1 VVLSGAAMLLRSA
14 LQVVLGGSYP
24 FLLQFLAILAAARFL
39 GLGPALAAMLVALT
53 PSIIGLTNHIQ
64 PQQPNGRF
72 VGLTGVVIICAL
84 LSWLMDRQ
92 GRMRAEV
99 VDSTKLAAERLQQLT
114 IEIAQRE
121 REQEFAAQLHAI
133 VESSED
139 AIISNDLDGII
150 RSWNHGAE
158 QLFGYPEEA
167 AIGQPISLVVPEERQ
182 HEEAGILMRI
192 MEGLPVKHFETVRQ
206 HKDGR
211 LIQVSL
217 TISPVRDAEGNV
229 TGASNIARDI
239 TERIHFEEQ
248 VRQTQ
253 KLESLGVLA
262 GGLAHDFNNLLTGV
276 MGNASLAAEELG
288 ADHAA
293 APHLAEILN
302 ASERAALLVRQMLA
316 YAGKGRFVMQRLD
329 LSGQIS
335 EIAPF
340 IRTSLSSS
348 IRLELELA
356 RDLPA
361 VECDASQL
369 QQLVMNL
376 AINAGEAIEGQGTVT
391 ITTLARQSDAE
402 PQVILRVKDTGCGM
416 DETTQARIFDP
427 FFTTKFTGRGLG
439 LAAVLGIIRSHKG
452 SIAVDSTPGVGSTFT
467 VVLPA
472 TRSTAENSA
481 RELNPDLRGNGNVL
495 VVDDEDLV
503 RNMAR
508 VALERCGYTVEV
520 ADDGAVAVES
530 VAARPS
536 YFDAVLLDLTM
547 PVMGGDQALKE
558 IHAIRADIPV
568 ILSSGFSEGE
578 ALRRFADRGLSGF
591 LQKPYSASLLARKMK
606 QAIEQRRRQ

>member
-1 VVLSGAAMLLRSA
+1 MGDSWGSPASSLS
-14 LQVVLGGSYP
+14 
-24 FLLQFLAILAAARFL
+24 
-39 GLGPALAAMLVALT
+39 VAF
-53 PSIIGLTNHIQ
+53 S
-64 PQQPNGRF
+64 
-72 VGLTGVVIICAL
+72 
-84 LSWLMDRQ
+84 SWLLDRQ

-99 VDSTKLAAERLQQLT
+99 EDSAKLAAERLEQLT

-158 QLFGYPEEA
+158 QLFGYPEEV
-167 AIGQPISLVVPEERQ
+167 AIGQPISLVVPDDRQ
-182 HEEAGILMRI
+182 HEETGILMRI
-192 MEGLPVKHFETVRQ
+192 LEGLPVKHFETVRQ

-217 TISPVRDAEGNV
+217 TISPVRDAKGNV
-229 TGASNIARDI
+229 TGASSIARDI

-293 APHLAEILN
+293 APHLTEILN

-348 IRLELELA
+348 IKLELELA
-356 RDLPA
+356 KDLPA

-376 AINAGEAIEGQGTVT
+376 AINAGEAIGEQGTVT
-391 ITTLARQSDAE
+391 ITTFARQSDSE
-402 PQVILRVKDTGCGM
+402 PQVILKVKDTGCGM

-472 TRSTAENSA
+472 TRSTAENSS

-503 RNMAR
+503 PRTWR
-508 VALERCGYTVEV
+508 ALPW
-520 ADDGAVAVES
+520 S
-530 VAARPS
+530 AAGIPWRWPPMVLSRSRPS
-536 YFDAVLLDLTM
+536 PLVPAILT
-547 PVMGGDQALKE
+547 
-558 IHAIRADIPV
+558 
-568 ILSSGFSEGE
+568 
-578 ALRRFADRGLSGF
+578 
-591 LQKPYSASLLARKMK
+591 
-606 QAIEQRRRQ
+606 

>member
-1 VVLSGAAMLLRSA
+1 
-14 LQVVLGGSYP
+14 
-24 FLLQFLAILAAARFL
+24 
-39 GLGPALAAMLVALT
+39 
-53 PSIIGLTNHIQ
+53 
-64 PQQPNGRF
+64 
-72 VGLTGVVIICAL
+72 
-84 LSWLMDRQ
+84 
-92 GRMRAEV
+92 
-99 VDSTKLAAERLQQLT
+99 
-114 IEIAQRE
+114 
-121 REQEFAAQLHAI
+121 
-133 VESSED
+133 
-139 AIISNDLDGII
+139 
-150 RSWNHGAE
+150 
-158 QLFGYPEEA
+158 
-167 AIGQPISLVVPEERQ
+167 
-182 HEEAGILMRI
+182 
-192 MEGLPVKHFETVRQ
+192 
-206 HKDGR
+206 
-211 LIQVSL
+211 
-217 TISPVRDAEGNV
+217 
-229 TGASNIARDI
+229 
-239 TERIHFEEQ
+239 
-248 VRQTQ
+248 
-253 KLESLGVLA
+253 
-262 GGLAHDFNNLLTGV
+262 
-276 MGNASLAAEELG
+276 
-288 ADHAA
+288 
-293 APHLAEILN
+293 LN

-348 IRLELELA
+348 IKLELELA
-356 RDLPA
+356 KDLPA
-361 VECDASQL
+361 IECDASQL

-606 QAIEQRRRQ
+606 QAFEQRRRQ